1 MAIPKEI
8 SKEHVLAALK
18 YIDKNDVP
26 NVNKSYRYD
35 LVVTK
40 DGKRKTY
47 PPKYVIAV
55 ARHLAIGGII
65 TTNGFNAIEAKNKL
79 RHLEFDVAAK
89 KTPKSIPSGDI
100 TEESDKSRA
109 HQLDTEVVSVPIRVK
124 KNHTVERKVELVK
137 LTLDN
142 VAKVEA
148 MIQNDSA
155 YIRASKSDA
164 GPDFNSKGTL
174 EYSGATPFWMSLL
187 REALEDRKWT
197 PTSKYGKEYDRK
209 DKIGFTFDEIL
220 AGAIVAVDRDNS
232 THLTGDGVGR
242 IEIWGRIRTISRE
255 ELRNRLLKRDF
266 TLIDEIMKETDPGSK
281 DKRDQLNADAKKWFS
296 PKHDWLLKAIEAKVE
311 TKKQDKEFKART
323 NQSFASK
330 FCHYAC
336 LYIFEG
342 KEESDNFSIYDKI
355 LETVLP
361 WYWNR
366 FEVELEKEK
375 ETRKFNY
382 QKYSDVIDEIRDKNK
397 QNTNGYLISRN
408 GLDHLLWY
416 YHKGRLNLDQDIAK
430 DL

>member
-18 YIDKNDVP
+18 YIDKNGVPDV
-26 NVNKSYRYD
+26 NESYRYD
-35 LVVTK
+35 LVVTE

-242 IEIWGRIRTISRE
+242 IEIWGRIRTIRE
-255 ELRNRLLKRDF
+255 QLKNRLLKRDF
-266 TLIDEIMKETDPGSK
+266 TLIDYIMEKTHPGSNA
-281 DKRDQLNADAKKWFS
+281 DRAQLNDDAWKHFSHEWLFKEIQAKTKPKKGN
-296 PKHDWLLKAIEAKVE
+296 
-311 TKKQDKEFKART
+311 KKFKART

-336 LYIFEG
+336 LYVFKG
-342 KEESDNFSIYDKI
+342 KKEEDNFSIYDKI

-361 WYWNR
+361 WYWSR
-366 FEVELEKEK
+366 FDVGELEKPSGK
-375 ETRKFNY
+375 YNY
-382 QKYSDVIDEIRDKNK
+382 QEYSDVIDEIRDKNK
-397 QNTNGYLISRN
+397 QNTQYLISRN

-416 YHKGRLNLDQDIAK
+416 YHKGRLTKESSSEDED
-430 DL
+430 